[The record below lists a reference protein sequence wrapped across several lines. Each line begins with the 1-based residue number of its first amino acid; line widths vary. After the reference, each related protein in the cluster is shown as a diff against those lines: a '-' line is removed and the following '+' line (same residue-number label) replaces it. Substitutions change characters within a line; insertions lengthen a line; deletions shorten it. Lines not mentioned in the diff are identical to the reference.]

1 MAKYLYKLKS
11 LWHKPQEACDT
22 FIREDS
28 QKSCLNEPL
37 QYDTKRCN
45 LDWICHHG
53 QFISIEYDIW
63 NKPEGVLQN
72 AELHIFL
79 NSGC

>member
-11 LWHKPQEACDT
+11 LRHKPQEACDT

-37 QYDTKRCN
+37 QYDTKVVVI
-45 LDWICHHG
+45 WT
-53 QFISIEYDIW
+53 EYVTMDS
-63 NKPEGVLQN
+63 LYQ
-72 AELHIFL
+72 
-79 NSGC
+79 

>member
-37 QYDTKRCN
+37 QYDTEKVVI
-45 LDWICHHG
+45 WT
-53 QFISIEYDIW
+53 EYVTMDS
-63 NKPEGVLQN
+63 LYQ
-72 AELHIFL
+72 
-79 NSGC
+79 